1 MDPVFR
7 VIAAGKRKIAS
18 MAAEAENNVCRGEH
32 YPGEQVESIKI
43 DNDIP
48 PPIIQCFLAEVM
60 QVILSVRQ
68 CSGPIG

>member
-1 MDPVFR
+1 
-7 VIAAGKRKIAS
+7 

-48 PPIIQCFLAEVM
+48 PPIIQCFLAEVT

-68 CSGPIG
+68 CGGPIS